1 MAEEEERNN
10 LIKEFESVTNIDAE
24 RSRYYLEAAEWDIQ
38 VVLHVFYQVIVFSVY
53 CCKKITAKLFNL
65 LAI

>member
-38 VVLHVFYQVIVFSVY
+38 VVLRVFYQVIY
-53 CCKKITAKLFNL
+53 CF
-65 LAI
+65 